1 MTHSAETRPVLIV
14 GAGISGLACA
24 HALAASGVH
33 ARVVERGRVV
43 GGRMASR
50 RVEERPVDL
59 GAAFFTADLASPFG
73 AVVRGWLDRG
83 LARPWTDT
91 FSVSDPG
98 HPLMTKP
105 GPLRYAAPGGLRSL
119 VVDLAEGVDVEL
131 QHPVDEI
138 DFAPHSATVLAM
150 PDPQA
155 RRLLPAGSVI
165 ASRLAEGSEWAPTIT
180 IALGWTERGWPADFH
195 GAFVNGSPVLSFV
208 ADDGDRRG
216 DGAPVLV
223 AHSSAELAREH
234 LEDPDAAIP
243 PVTEAVRALLSLGTA
258 PSWSYA
264 HRWTFARPQ
273 AQHPEPFLLEDSVGL
288 TADGGPEH
296 GGGGGAGDGGAGD
309 GGGAGGVSGLIG
321 VCGDAWGT
329 SSSVGTAWT
338 SGDALGRALAAQ
350 L

>member
-1 MTHSAETRPVLIV
+1 MTSSVETRPVLIV

-24 HALAASGVH
+24 HALAAAGVP

-50 RVEERPVDL
+50 RLEARPVDL

-73 AVVRGWLDRG
+73 AVAQDWLDRG

-91 FSVSDPG
+91 FSVSEPG
-98 HPLMTKP
+98 NPLVTKP
-105 GPLRYAAPGGLRSL
+105 GPLRYAAPDGLRSL
-119 VVDLAEGVDVEL
+119 VTDLMTGLEL
-131 QHPVDEI
+131 ELEQPVASVNDI
-138 DFAPHSATVLAM
+138 SSDYSAVVLAM

-155 RRLLPAGSVI
+155 RRLLPVDSSVR
-165 ASRLAEGSEWAPTIT
+165 ARLADESAWAPTIAV
-180 IALGWTERGWPADFH
+180 ALGWPERQWPVDLH
-195 GAFVNGSPVLSFV
+195 GVFVNGSPVLSFL

-223 AHSSAELAREH
+223 AHSSAESAREH
-234 LEDPDAAIP
+234 LQDPDGAIAP
-243 PVTEAVRALLSLGTA
+243 ITDAVLSVLGIATP

-264 HRWTFARPQ
+264 HRWTFARPL
-273 AQHPEPFLLEDSVGL
+273 AQHPEPFLLMDDAGL
-288 TADGGPEH
+288 T
-296 GGGGGAGDGGAGD
+296 
-309 GGGAGGVSGLIG
+309 VG
-321 VCGDAWGT
+321 VCGDAWGA